1 MSHVKW
7 LACAACAA
15 CARPRACC
23 SGAHC
28 AQYNV
33 SYYCLCTHT
42 PHGAHLFLSLLARCC
57 EKKATHTHTQ
67 DKATR
72 EGRAHSARSLGE
84 GQSSHRLATPSI
96 VTTQRAS
103 GRRHATPLDPTR
115 PDPTVICHASSVV
128 YGASQLRLCAA
139 NHACCRGWRKQQQL
153 PSQCCCRSFLAAHTG
168 SAGTA
173 AAACVLEH
181 ARRARQ
187 AAA

>member
-7 LACAACAA
+7 LACAACA
-15 CARPRACC
+15 RPRACC
-23 SGAHC
+23 TGAHC

-57 EKKATHTHTQ
+57 EKKATHTHTH
-67 DKATR
+67 KTR
-72 EGRAHSARSLGE
+72 RREKGARTPLALWE
-84 GQSSHRLATPSI
+84 RVNRHTAWPRRPSSPRNALQVDA
-96 VTTQRAS
+96 TQRRS
-103 GRRHATPLDPTR
+103 TR

-139 NHACCRGWRKQQQL
+139 NHACCRGWRKQQQQQL